1 MKSRDVADI
10 IDSRPISALQWQ
22 IFLLCGLVNLL
33 DGADSQSIGVAGPL
47 IAAELHVPMSL
58 FSTAFSAGLLGA
70 VIGALSFGSLA
81 DRFGRKRMLVVATL
95 TLAIFTLL
103 TAAVSSFPM
112 VLAVRFL
119 AGLGL
124 GGATPCFITLT
135 AEYAPSRSRAVIST
149 VMWSAYPLG
158 ASLGGVLNA
167 YAIPALGWRSV
178 FYIGSVL
185 PLVTVTLLLLL
196 LPESLAFLTLRGKR
210 PATIAAIVRRIDPGI
225 AASGVTFTARTDRVA
240 GGALSNLFTEGRA
253 ASTLLLW
260 GMFFTAFGSTTI
272 AVLLMPTLFRLSG
285 FSLSAGA
292 LLVGLFNL
300 VSVASM
306 AAAGQVVARFGAMAL
321 AVAFVCGAAVMTG
334 LGHAASSLPAAVA
347 LMALLGLTVS
357 LAASGGIALAALA
370 YPAAIRS
377 TGVGWAMGMG
387 RLGQVLSPLLVGRML
402 GWEWNV
408 SAILTTISII
418 PVLGGIFCLTRTVLT
433 WRSETKTIRET
444 IQNEAREV

>member
-1 MKSRDVADI
+1 MKSCDVADI

-47 IAAELHVPMSL
+47 VAAELHVPMSL

-95 TLAIFTLL
+95 TLAVFTLL
-103 TAAVSSFPM
+103 TAAVNSFPM

-167 YAIPALGWRSV
+167 YAIPAMGWRSV

-185 PLVTVTLLLLL
+185 PLITVTLLMLL

-210 PATIAAIVRRIDPGI
+210 PETIAAIVRRIDPGV

-240 GGALSNLFTEGRA
+240 GGALSNLFTERRA